1 MRRLLTV
8 LVLLAIAGGLI
19 WWFALRA
26 PAKTVDEGRSGRG
39 QDIPVVLAAATTAD
53 VPIYLDGLGTV
64 QASATVT
71 VHPQVDGVLT
81 EVDFKEGQDVKQGD
95 ILARIDPR
103 TYQASLDQAIAKRQQ
118 DAASLANARVDLGR
132 YQKLAASAYTSAQ
145 QSDTQKAQVA
155 QDEAQ
160 VAQDQGAIDNA
171 RTQLSYTTIIA
182 PISGRA
188 GIRQVDRG
196 NLVHAT
202 DANGLVVL
210 TTLRPIDVVFT
221 LPQQQ
226 LRQISRATAKD
237 SALEVVAL
245 PQGLDVDPSRDV
257 LDTGTLTVLD
267 NQVDP
272 TTGTLKLK
280 ASFPNEKLQLWPG
293 AFVTVRLKT
302 RTLDGA
308 TVVPTVALQRG
319 PQGAFVWTVGD
330 NKQAQRRAVT
340 TGHEER
346 GETVISDGLKPGEM
360 VVVDGASRLTDDAK
374 IVVAQPA
381 GTVTPAPPAT
391 GRPSHRRAP
400 AVAGGS

>member
-1 MRRLLTV
+1 MRRLPA
-8 LVLLAIAGGLI
+8 LVALIAVAAALV

-26 PAKTVDEGRSGRG
+26 PAAKTVDGERSR
-39 QDIPVVLAAATTAD
+39 DIPVVLAAATTAD

-71 VHPQVDGVLT
+71 VHSQVDGVLT

-95 ILARIDPR
+95 VLARIDPR
-103 TYQASLDQAIAKRQQ
+103 TYQAALDQAIAKRQQ
-118 DAASLANARVDLGR
+118 DAANLANARVDLVR

-155 QDEAQ
+155 QVEAQ

-171 RTQLSYTTIIA
+171 RAQLSYTTITA
-182 PISGRA
+182 PITGRV

-196 NLVHAT
+196 NLVHASDT
-202 DANGLVVL
+202 NGIVVL
-210 TTLRPIDVVFT
+210 TTLRPIDVIFT

-226 LRQISRATAKD
+226 LRQVSRATAGD

-267 NQVDP
+267 NQVDS

-330 NKQAQRRAVT
+330 DKQARRRAVT

-346 GETVISDGLKPGEM
+346 GQTVISDGLKPGEM

-374 IVVAQPA
+374 VLVAQPA
-381 GTVTPAPPAT
+381 GSAEPAAPAT
-391 GRPSHRRAP
+391 DRPKRRRAP
-400 AVAGGS
+400 AVSSAS

>member
-1 MRRLLTV
+1 MRRLPTV
-8 LVLLAIAGGLI
+8 LVLLAIAGGLV

-26 PAKTVDEGRSGRG
+26 PAKTVDAGRS

-71 VHPQVDGVLT
+71 VRPQVDGVLT

-103 TYQASLDQAIAKRQQ
+103 TYQASLDQAVAKRQQ
-118 DAASLANARVDLGR
+118 DAANLANARVDLGR

-145 QSDTQKAQVA
+145 QSETQKAQVA
-155 QDEAQ
+155 QVEAQ

-171 RTQLSYTTIIA
+171 RTQLSYTTIVA
-182 PISGRA
+182 PISGRV

-202 DANGLVVL
+202 DAAGLVVV
-210 TTLRPIDVVFT
+210 TTLRPIAVVFT

-226 LRQISRATAKD
+226 LRQVSRATAKD
-237 SALEVVAL
+237 AALEVIAL
-245 PQGLDVDPSRDV
+245 PQGLDVDPSRDA

-267 NQVDP
+267 NQVDS

-280 ASFPNEKLQLWPG
+280 ASFPNENLQLWPG

-302 RTLDGA
+302 RTLDAA

-319 PQGAFVWTVGD
+319 PNGAFVWTVSD
-330 NKQAQRRAVT
+330 AKQAKRRAVT

-346 GETVISDGLKPGEM
+346 GQTVIADGLKPGEM
-360 VVVDGASRLTDDAK
+360 VVIDGASRLTDDAK

-381 GTVTPAPPAT
+381 GTVEPAPPAT

-400 AVAGGS
+400 AVSGAS